1 VLRVVL
7 LANGSARVPSARARA
22 FQLLPALRE
31 AGLDASVLDPGAL
44 PKRLGRTRLYRL
56 AVLRVARSADVVV
69 VQKQLFDRAML
80 RALTLANPH
89 LVYDFDD
96 ALYAPRDDDFADGQ
110 RAESREL
117 LDAVLAR
124 AKLVIA
130 GNAELARYAE
140 ARAARVVVVPTVVDT
155 DLYRPSPAIQRPGG
169 SVVVGWAGTPANLA
183 YLEPLRQTIR
193 DTQRT
198 GPVPVEF
205 RVICSRPPDWP
216 DVDVAFRRW
225 TPHRAI
231 DDIAEI
237 DIGLMPLPDT
247 PWTRG
252 KCGFKALE
260 HMALGRP
267 PIASPVGVMREI
279 VSHGRTGFLADGPTE
294 WRTCLEQLIADPG
307 LRSQLGHA
315 ARRDVV
321 ERYSVRANAPRLAEL
336 LASVNSPNAR
346 HPRHRRMKRA
356 A

>member
-1 VLRVVL
+1 
-7 LANGSARVPSARARA
+7 
-22 FQLLPALRE
+22 
-31 AGLDASVLDPGAL
+31 
-44 PKRLGRTRLYRL
+44 
-56 AVLRVARSADVVV
+56 V

-96 ALYAPRDDDFADGQ
+96 ALYAPRDDDPADGK

-155 DLYRPSPAIQRPGG
+155 DLYRPSAPHRRPGG
-169 SVVVGWAGTPANLA
+169 SIVVGWAGTPANLA

-193 DTQRT
+193 DIRT
-198 GPVPVEF
+198 TGSAAVEF

-216 DVDVAFRRW
+216 DVDVTFRRW
-225 TPHRAI
+225 TPERAI

-267 PIASPVGVMREI
+267 PIASPVGVMPEI

-294 WRTCLEQLIADPG
+294 WRARLEQLIADPD
-307 LRSQLGHA
+307 LRAQLGHA

-336 LASVNSPNAR
+336 LASVIAPNAR
-346 HPRHRRMKRA
+346 RRPHRSMNRA

>member
-1 VLRVVL
+1 VLRVAF

-22 FQLLPALRE
+22 FQLVPALRE

-44 PKRLGRTRLYRL
+44 PKRLGLTRLYRL
-56 AVLRVARSADVVV
+56 AALRVARSADVVV

-96 ALYAPRDDDFADGQ
+96 ALYAPRDDDSADRE
-110 RAESREL
+110 RAESRER

-130 GNAELARYAE
+130 GNPELARYAE

-155 DLYRPSPAIQRPGG
+155 DLYRPSPTLGQPRGP
-169 SVVVGWAGTPANLA
+169 VVVGWAGTPANLA

-193 DTQRT
+193 DVQRT
-198 GPVPVEF
+198 GSVAVEF

-225 TPHRAI
+225 TPDRAI

-267 PIASPVGVMREI
+267 PIASPVGVVREI
-279 VSHGRTGFLADGPTE
+279 VRHGRTGFLADGPTE
-294 WRTCLEQLIADPG
+294 WRAGLEQLIADPS
-307 LRSQLGHA
+307 LRSRLGHA

-321 ERYSVRANAPRLAEL
+321 ERYSVRANAPGLAEL
-336 LASVNSPNAR
+336 LASVISPNAR
-346 HPRHRRMKRA
+346 YPHRGMNRA